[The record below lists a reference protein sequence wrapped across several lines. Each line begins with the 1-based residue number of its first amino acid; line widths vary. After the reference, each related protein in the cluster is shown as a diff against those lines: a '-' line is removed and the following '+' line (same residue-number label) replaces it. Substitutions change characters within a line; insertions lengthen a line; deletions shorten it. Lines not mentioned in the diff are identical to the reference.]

1 MEATTPP
8 NTSGFNRKPTRKN
21 RKSLRSR
28 NAGYRK
34 ASRATQEVM
43 PMEATAWLYGSMF
56 LMTAAQLLAPLMGNV
71 PESSSITTD

>member
-8 NTSGFNRKPTRKN
+8 NTTGFNRKPTRKN

-34 ASRATQEVM
+34 ASRATQEIM
-43 PMEATAWLYGSMF
+43 PTEATAWLYVSMF
-56 LMTAAQLLAPLMGNV
+56 LMAAAQLLAPLMNV
-71 PESSSITTD
+71 PESSSITAD